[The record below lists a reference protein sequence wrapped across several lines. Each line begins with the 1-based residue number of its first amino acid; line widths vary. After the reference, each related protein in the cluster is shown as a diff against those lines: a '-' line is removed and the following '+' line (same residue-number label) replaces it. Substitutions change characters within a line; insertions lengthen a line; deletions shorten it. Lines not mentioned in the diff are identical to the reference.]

1 MTVTVT
7 VVAEGLGALLTAKG
21 VMMGFLAL
29 VAMYACRT
37 DCVTV
42 YQYVYAYVSVDTLCL
57 DRTYTSVEKGLR
69 LLQHKYDILF
79 PFVWA

>member
-1 MTVTVT
+1 VTLA
-7 VVAEGLGALLTAKG
+7 VVAEGLRALLTAKG
-21 VMMGFLAL
+21 MMMGFLAL
-29 VAMYACRT
+29 LAIYACLT

-42 YQYVYAYVSVDTLCL
+42 YQHVYAYVSVDTLCL

-69 LLQHKYDILF
+69 SLQHNYDILF